1 MSVEKFIEKIEDEFE
16 ELEPGTLT
24 PESNFREYFEW
35 NSVNA
40 LIIIALVDSEYDVTI
55 NAEDIQKSETVND
68 LYTRVLELKEA
79 S

>member
-1 MSVEKFIEKIEDEFE
+1 MSVEKFIEQVEEEFE
-16 ELEPGTLT
+16 ELESGSLK

-40 LIIIALVDSEYDVTI
+40 LIIIALIDSEYDVTI
-55 NAEDIQKSETVND
+55 NAEDIQNSETVQD
-68 LYTRVLELKEA
+68 LYNKVLELKEA

>member
-1 MSVEKFIEKIEDEFE
+1 MSVEKFIDQVEEEFE
-16 ELEPGTLT
+16 ELEQGSLK

-40 LIIIALVDSEYDVTI
+40 LIIIALIDSEYDVSI
-55 NAEDIQKSETVND
+55 NAEDIQKSESVQD
-68 LYTRVLELKEA
+68 LYNKVMELKEA

>member
-16 ELEPGTLT
+16 ELEPGTLN

>member
-16 ELEPGTLT
+16 ELEHGTLT

>member
-1 MSVEKFIEKIEDEFE
+1 MSVEKFIEQVEEEFE
-16 ELEPGTLT
+16 ELEEGTLK

-55 NAEDIQKSETVND
+55 NAEDIQNSETVQD
-68 LYTRVLELKEA
+68 LYNKVMQLKEA

>member
-1 MSVEKFIEKIEDEFE
+1 MSVEKFIEQVEEEFE
-16 ELEPGTLT
+16 ELESGSLK

-40 LIIIALVDSEYDVTI
+40 LIIIALIDSEYDVTI
-55 NAEDIQKSETVND
+55 NAEDIQNSETVQD
-68 LYTRVLELKEA
+68 LYNKVVQLKEA

>member
-1 MSVEKFIEKIEDEFE
+1 MSVEKFIDQVEEEFE
-16 ELEPGTLT
+16 ELEQGSLK

-40 LIIIALVDSEYDVTI
+40 LIIIALIDSEYDVSI
-55 NAEDIQKSETVND
+55 NAEDIQKSESVQD
-68 LYTRVLELKEA
+68 LYNKVVELKEA